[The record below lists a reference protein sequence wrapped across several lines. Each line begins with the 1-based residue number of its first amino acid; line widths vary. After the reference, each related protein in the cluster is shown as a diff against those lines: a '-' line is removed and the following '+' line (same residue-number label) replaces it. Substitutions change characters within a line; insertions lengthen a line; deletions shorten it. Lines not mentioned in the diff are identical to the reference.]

1 MTENSNQ
8 EGSGVIIHLESTD
21 YTVAPGSSIVI
32 PIVLTNTGPAAG
44 NFQMY
49 VEDIPPNW
57 VSTTSPVTH
66 LDGGEE
72 KQITLVIQP
81 PGITETGPGN
91 FPFTIRVVNQADA
104 SQVDKVEVSLV
115 VAAYEVEGRIG
126 VMMESTQYSAS
137 PGTGTIVQILLHNQ
151 GLADD
156 EFRLSVEGIPVSW
169 ISTDSP
175 VTKLVAGEQ
184 RKVKLTII
192 PPPASGS
199 RAGRYTFKIQV
210 ISAQAPDQMAVI
222 DCTLTVAA
230 VASFSSEL
238 KPAEIR
244 DGQVASLVVSN
255 NGNLQGT
262 YTISFESEEDTLV
275 FDPSDPQQLQVPAG
289 ESAAVEYST
298 KPQKKQIIGSDL
310 SYPFTAKVQS
320 SDEEAQMLEG
330 KMIGEALIPFWVVPV
345 VLVLCLAVICVSFVV
360 FVFRTQSAEGQ
371 ATQTAAV
378 YLTETA
384 VEGGV
389 LPTDTLEPGET
400 PLPTEIPTEGPPPTG
415 VPTESPLPSE
425 TPIPSETA
433 IPTDTVVPTE
443 TPIVIPDVGRIAFQS
458 NREGD
463 PELYIQD
470 TGTGA
475 IGRLTTSL
483 GVDTHPAYSP
493 DGMRLAF
500 MSDRTGNNEIYVA
513 NADGSNPINIS
524 NNPATDQS
532 PSWSPDGQ
540 WIAFATNRDGNLE
553 IYIMRPDGTDPQN
566 LTNSPADDQI
576 PSWFTN
582 WIAFQSN
589 RDGNQQIYLM
599 NTDGSD
605 QRNLSNNSFNDT
617 TPYGAP
623 NGTRLA
629 FSTDR
634 DGNLE
639 VYSMGT
645 DGSNQTNLTNNPSSA
660 DQSPAWSRDGN
671 WIAFIT
677 DRDLNQEIYI
687 MRDNGSEVYN
697 VTNNP
702 ATDIVP
708 AWQ

>member
-1 MTENSNQ
+1 MTENTNQ
-8 EGSGVIIHLESTD
+8 EEKKIIIHLESTE

-32 PIVLTNTGPAAG
+32 PIELTNTGTTAG
-44 NFQMY
+44 NYQMF

-66 LDGGEE
+66 LDAGEE

-81 PGITETGPGN
+81 PTITETGPGN

-104 SQVDKVEVSLV
+104 MQVDKVKVSLT

-126 VMMESTQYSAS
+126 VMMESTQYSVS
-137 PGTGTIVQILLHNQ
+137 PGTGTTVQLLLHNQ

-156 EFRLSVEGIPVSW
+156 EFQLSVEGIPVSW

-175 VTKLVAGEQ
+175 VTKLAAGEQ
-184 RKVKLTII
+184 RKVKMTII
-192 PPPASGS
+192 PPPAPGS
-199 RAGRYTFKIQV
+199 RAGRYSFKIQV
-210 ISAQAPDQMAVI
+210 ISSQAPDQMAEI

-238 KPAEIR
+238 KPEEIR
-244 DGQVASLVVSN
+244 DGQVGSLVVTNS
-255 NGNLQGT
+255 GNIQGA
-262 YTISFESEEDTLV
+262 YDVLFETEEDTLV
-275 FDPSDPQQLQVPAG
+275 FDPPEPQQLQVPAG
-289 ESAAVEYST
+289 ESAAVEYSA
-298 KPQKKQIIGSDL
+298 KPQKKQLIGSDL
-310 SYPFTAKVQS
+310 SYPFTAKVKS
-320 SDEEAQMLEG
+320 SDEEAQILEG
-330 KMIGEALIPFWVVPV
+330 KMIAEALIPFWVIPV
-345 VLVLCLAVICVSFVV
+345 VLVLCLAVICVSFGV

-371 ATQTAAV
+371 QATQTAAV
-378 YLTETA
+378 YFTETA
-384 VEGGV
+384 VAGGV

-400 PLPTEIPTEGPPPTG
+400 PLPTEIPTEGPPPSE
-415 VPTESPLPSE
+415 VPTEGPIPTE
-425 TPIPSETA
+425 TPIPSETP
-433 IPTDTVVPTE
+433 IPTATGVPTN

-475 IGRLTTSL
+475 IARLTTSL

-493 DGMRLAF
+493 DGSRLAF
-500 MSDRTGNNEIYVA
+500 TSDRTGDNEIYVA
-513 NADGSNPINIS
+513 NADGSDQINIS
-524 NNPATDQS
+524 NNPATDQT

-553 IYIMRPDGTDPQN
+553 IYIMRPDGSDPQN
-566 LTNSPADDQI
+566 LTNSPADDQT
-576 PSWFTN
+576 PSWFSGL
-582 WIAFQSN
+582 IAFQSN
-589 RDGNQQIYLM
+589 RDNNQEIYLM

-605 QRNLSNNSFNDT
+605 QRNLTNNPFNDT
-617 TPYGAP
+617 WPSGAP
-623 NGTRLA
+623 NGSRIA
-629 FSTDR
+629 FTTDR

-645 DGSNQTNLTNNPSSA
+645 DGSNQTNLTNNPSA
-660 DQSPAWSRDGN
+660 DQISAWSPDGN

-677 DRDLNQEIYI
+677 DRDLNQEIYM